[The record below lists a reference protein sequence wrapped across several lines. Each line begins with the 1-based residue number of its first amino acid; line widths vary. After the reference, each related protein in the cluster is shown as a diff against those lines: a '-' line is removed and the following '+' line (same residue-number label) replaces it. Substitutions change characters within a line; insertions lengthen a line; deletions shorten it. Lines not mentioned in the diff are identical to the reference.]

1 VTRPPILA
9 EPEQRYWRRRANR
22 RVRKARMTRNL
33 LRWSVVFLL
42 NGVIAWVLLYSG
54 ARAFQHLSRS
64 EEFALR
70 RIVIDGARHA
80 SAESIR
86 AGVAPHLGR
95 NLFELNLDE
104 IGARSLEDPWVSR
117 ASVRRVLPDTLRI
130 SVTER
135 EPHAVAIIGG
145 IAHLVDSNGYVIGPT
160 GTGLSENL
168 PVLTG
173 LPGRD
178 QEGLVAALGL
188 GVRLLD
194 RLQRAS
200 PAFTDG
206 ISELELSRADRITV
220 RTVAAGPKLLL
231 DPERVERNILRY
243 LEMRSALAAHVGPME
258 YVDLRWQDRISVM
271 PAVKGR

>member
-1 VTRPPILA
+1 MTRPPILA